1 MKKRN
6 PPNPAKGCASELYDL
21 QSNRR
26 EKGGVVRAGE
36 KVRLNYEKKIY
47 KIKIKNNTSIAA
59 ETRRSCRNVTAICEP
74 L

>member
-21 QSNRR
+21 QSNRS

-36 KVRLNYEKKIY
+36 KVRLNYEKKAFIVQFG
-47 KIKIKNNTSIAA
+47 KIVLHFAEKLCTRSKRLKN
-59 ETRRSCRNVTAICEP
+59 
-74 L
+74 